1 MFFATQYAIRSRD
14 LKFVWIAEST
24 MNMAPFFRTSPGR
37 ETETGGTSLG
47 LAIASEAVRL
57 RDETIAARGGH
68 SWSQCP
74 KINTQVI
81 DLIGCPPGIRTPI
94 C

>member
-1 MFFATQYAIRSRD
+1 MIIDVLDSGPG
-14 LKFVWIAEST
+14 VPES
-24 MNMAPFFRTSPGR
+24 MLVDIFQPFFRTSPGR

-68 SWSQCP
+68 SLVTVPEDKHTS
-74 KINTQVI
+74 
-81 DLIGCPPGIRTPI
+81 D
-94 C
+94 